1 MAAASKTPT
10 IGTASAGKAGG
21 GALVL
26 VAPVVFLLL
35 WSGGYAVAKI
45 ALEHVEP
52 FTLLSLRYGSAL
64 IILLIL
70 FAVLRPPVPQRPAE
84 LGHIMFVGFLI
95 QCVYFGLSYVA
106 FWLGASAG
114 AVALIVSLQPI
125 VVGILAPLFV
135 DERVTIWRWIGL
147 LLGLAGA
154 GLVIQSRSAVDS
166 GSLWAVAAAVG
177 ALFGMS
183 TAAIYE
189 KRFGINAHP
198 VTSNVLQY
206 GIGFA
211 MLTPIALQV
220 ETYRVRLGSRV
231 RGIAG
236 LSRDR
241 QLAHRADAAARH
253 DPPGRGLACVRP
265 PLPGAAARRPDRLGA
280 DRRGHAANRLG
291 RIGAGGGGRR
301 AGDAGWVIG
310 EDARPDR
317 CEIRWQI
324 KSFQASTSPTR

>member
-1 MAAASKTPT
+1 MARPVAATDKRST
-10 IGTASAGKAGG
+10 SADGAGSA
-21 GALVL
+21 ALVL
-26 VAPVVFLLL
+26 VAPTIFLML

-45 ALEHVEP
+45 ALKHVEP
-52 FTLLSLRYGSAL
+52 FTLLSLRYGCA
-64 IILLIL
+64 LLIL
-70 FAVLRPPVPQRPAE
+70 LPLFLILRPPVPQRSAQ

-95 QCVYFGLSYVA
+95 QCVYFGLSYVS

-135 DERVTIWRWIGL
+135 AERVTVWRWIGL

-154 GLVIQSRSAVDS
+154 GLVIGSRSAVDA
-166 GSLWAVAAAVG
+166 GSLWGVLAAVG

-211 MLTPIALQV
+211 MLTPIALQI
-220 ETYRVRLGSRV
+220 ETYRVAWDLEFLAALAYLVVGNSLIALTLLLAMIRRGEASRV
-231 RGIAG
+231 SALLFLVPPLAALIAWALVGEVMPPIAWAG
-236 LSRDR
+236 LA
-241 QLAHRADAAARH
+241 LAAVGVALATRFGSAR
-253 DPPGRGLACVRP
+253 
-265 PLPGAAARRPDRLGA
+265 
-280 DRRGHAANRLG
+280 
-291 RIGAGGGGRR
+291 
-301 AGDAGWVIG
+301 
-310 EDARPDR
+310 
-317 CEIRWQI
+317 
-324 KSFQASTSPTR
+324 

>member
-1 MAAASKTPT
+1 M
-10 IGTASAGKAGG
+10 
-21 GALVL
+21 L

-64 IILLIL
+64 VILLIL
-70 FAVLRPPVPQRPAE
+70 FAILRPPVPQRAAE

-135 DERVTIWRWIGL
+135 DERVTIWRWAGL

-183 TAAIYE
+183 AAAIYE

-220 ETYRVRLGSRV
+220 ETYHVAWDLEFAAALAYLVIGNSLIALTLLLAMIRRGEASRV
-231 RGIAG
+231 SALLFLVPPLAALIAWVMIGEVMPPIAWAG
-236 LSRDR
+236 LG
-241 QLAHRADAAARH
+241 LAAA
-253 DPPGRGLACVRP
+253 GVALATRGGVVVKKR
-265 PLPGAAARRPDRLGA
+265 
-280 DRRGHAANRLG
+280 
-291 RIGAGGGGRR
+291 
-301 AGDAGWVIG
+301 
-310 EDARPDR
+310 
-317 CEIRWQI
+317 
-324 KSFQASTSPTR
+324 S

>member
-1 MAAASKTPT
+1 MAAAGKAPA
-10 IGTASAGKAGG
+10 IGNTATGKAGG
-21 GALVL
+21 GALVIL
-26 VAPVVFLLL
+26 APVVFLLL

-45 ALEHVEP
+45 ALQHVEP

-64 IILLIL
+64 VILLIL
-70 FAVLRPPVPQRPAE
+70 FAILRPPVPRRAAE

-183 TAAIYE
+183 AAAIYE

-220 ETYRVRLGSRV
+220 ETYRVAWDLEFAASLAYLVIGNSLIALTLLLAMIRRGEASRV
-231 RGIAG
+231 SALLFLVPPLAALIAWVMIGEVMPPIAWAG
-236 LSRDR
+236 LG
-241 QLAHRADAAARH
+241 LAAA
-253 DPPGRGLACVRP
+253 GVALATRGGSVLKK
-265 PLPGAAARRPDRLGA
+265 
-280 DRRGHAANRLG
+280 RG
-291 RIGAGGGGRR
+291 
-301 AGDAGWVIG
+301 
-310 EDARPDR
+310 
-317 CEIRWQI
+317 
-324 KSFQASTSPTR
+324 

>member
-1 MAAASKTPT
+1 M
-10 IGTASAGKAGG
+10 
-21 GALVL
+21 L

-64 IILLIL
+64 VILLIL
-70 FAVLRPPVPQRPAE
+70 FAILRPPVPQRAAE

-135 DERVTIWRWIGL
+135 DERVTIWRWAGL

-183 TAAIYE
+183 AAAIYE

-220 ETYRVRLGSRV
+220 ETYRVAWDLEFAAALAYLVIGNSLIALTLLLAMIRRGEASRV
-231 RGIAG
+231 SALLFLVPPLAALIAWVMIGEVMPPIAWAG
-236 LSRDR
+236 LG
-241 QLAHRADAAARH
+241 LAAA
-253 DPPGRGLACVRP
+253 GVALATRGGVVVKKR
-265 PLPGAAARRPDRLGA
+265 
-280 DRRGHAANRLG
+280 
-291 RIGAGGGGRR
+291 
-301 AGDAGWVIG
+301 
-310 EDARPDR
+310 
-317 CEIRWQI
+317 
-324 KSFQASTSPTR
+324 S

>member
-1 MAAASKTPT
+1 MATAGRTST
-10 IGTASAGKAGG
+10 IGTASAAKAGG

-64 IILLIL
+64 VILLIL
-70 FAVLRPPVPQRPAE
+70 FAILRPPVPKRPAE
-84 LGHIMFVGFLI
+84 LCHIMFVGFLI

-135 DERVTIWRWIGL
+135 EERVTIWRWIGL

-166 GSLWAVAAAVG
+166 GSLWAIAAAVG

-220 ETYRVRLGSRV
+220 ETYQVAWDWEFAASLAYLVIGNSLIALTLLLAMIRRGEASRV
-231 RGIAG
+231 SALLFLVPPLAALIAWVLIGEIMPPIAWAG
-236 LSRDR
+236 LG
-241 QLAHRADAAARH
+241 LAAA
-253 DPPGRGLACVRP
+253 GVALATRGGSVLKK
-265 PLPGAAARRPDRLGA
+265 
-280 DRRGHAANRLG
+280 RG
-291 RIGAGGGGRR
+291 
-301 AGDAGWVIG
+301 
-310 EDARPDR
+310 
-317 CEIRWQI
+317 
-324 KSFQASTSPTR
+324 